1 MSDKTTKDLF
11 SKEFVEEISQ
21 KLLAMKEELEK
32 KLGQFDHKKE
42 DKSLPDGTYPEY
54 GDDDDDNVHEIE
66 EFIVN
71 KSVKTSY
78 EKELRDVI
86 NALERLKS
94 NTYGICK
101 YTGDKID
108 EKRLLARPT
117 SNSSVEVKSAFKP

>member
-11 SKEFVEEISQ
+11 SKEFIEEISQ

-42 DKSLPDGTYPEY
+42 DNTLPDGTYPEY

-71 KSVKTSY
+71 KSVKDSY
-78 EKELRDVI
+78 EKEFRDVI
-86 NALERLKS
+86 NALERLE
-94 NTYGICK
+94 NDTYGICK

-117 SNSSVEVKSAFKP
+117 SNSSVEVKAAFKP